1 MKLKRP
7 CLISVVYDCNP
18 TLSTV
23 AGREDR
29 GVRTVARVLSLDGEL
44 ERDQRCLVVKRKKAC
59 EEDGKAP
66 GQACE
71 RTGRPLVGR
80 KPQREEER
88 G

>member
-1 MKLKRP
+1 MKRP
-7 CLISVVYDCNP
+7 CLISVVYACNP

-29 GVRTVARVLSLDGEL
+29 SVRKTASQCPGLGSIPGREL
-44 ERDQRCLVVKRKKAC
+44 ERDQQCLVVKRKKAC
-59 EEDGKAP
+59 EEEGK
-66 GQACE
+66 ACE

>member
-1 MKLKRP
+1 M
-7 CLISVVYDCNP
+7 
-18 TLSTV
+18 

-29 GVRTVARVLSLDGEL
+29 GVRNVARVLSLDGEL

-66 GQACE
+66 GQVCE

>member
-1 MKLKRP
+1 M
-7 CLISVVYDCNP
+7 
-18 TLSTV
+18 

-29 GVRTVARVLSLDGEL
+29 GVRNVARVLSLDGEL

-71 RTGRPLVGR
+71 RTERPLVRR
-80 KPQREEER
+80 KPQSKEER
-88 G
+88 C

>member
-1 MKLKRP
+1 M
-7 CLISVVYDCNP
+7 
-18 TLSTV
+18 
-23 AGREDR
+23 
-29 GVRTVARVLSLDGEL
+29 ARVLSLDGEL

>member
-1 MKLKRP
+1 MPRP
-7 CLISVVYDCNP
+7 
-18 TLSTV
+18 
-23 AGREDR
+23 
-29 GVRTVARVLSLDGEL
+29 RVQSLDGEL
-44 ERDQRCLVVKRKKAC
+44 ERDQQCLVVKRKKAC
-59 EEDGKAP
+59 EEDWKAP

>member
-1 MKLKRP
+1 M
-7 CLISVVYDCNP
+7 
-18 TLSTV
+18 

-29 GVRTVARVLSLDGEL
+29 GVRNVARVLSLDGEL

-71 RTGRPLVGR
+71 RTGRPLVRR
-80 KPQREEER
+80 KPQRKEER
-88 G
+88 C

>member
-1 MKLKRP
+1 M
-7 CLISVVYDCNP
+7 NP

-29 GVRTVARVLSLDGEL
+29 GVRNVASQCPGPGFYPWTGNERGTRGALWSRGKRRV
-44 ERDQRCLVVKRKKAC
+44 RK
-59 EEDGKAP
+59 
-66 GQACE
+66 
-71 RTGRPLVGR
+71 TGRPLVGR